1 MFFSC
6 DWLSFLYYQRM
17 AKTIPP
23 MPVLESMAVHRGW
36 RHVISSAMPVI
47 FPDHDTRV
55 VSPVAQDEAGGDA
68 RSPIVFAPALEES
81 PRIMHPQL
89 LESAVVRLSNAEYEE
104 KNDAPAVTRV
114 DAPRT
119 SRFTQSGYRPQHLC
133 YQAHPS
139 SAKMVGKSSRR
150 ETFPVGVFAGAV
162 GMCLLLM
169 AISLYFLS
177 H

>member
-1 MFFSC
+1 
-6 DWLSFLYYQRM
+6 M

-23 MPVLESMAVHRGW
+23 MPVLESMAIHRGW

-47 FPDHDTRV
+47 FPDHYARIS
-55 VSPVAQDEAGGDA
+55 SPVAQDEAGGDA
-68 RSPIVFAPALEES
+68 SGPIVFAPALEES

-89 LESAVVRLSNAEYEE
+89 LESAVVRLSNAEYEA
-104 KNDAPAVTRV
+104 KTDFPPVTRV

-119 SRFTQSGYRPQHLC
+119 SRFTQSGYRPLHLC

-139 SAKMVGKSSRR
+139 SAKIAGKSSRR
-150 ETFPVGVFAGAV
+150 ETFPMSVVASAV